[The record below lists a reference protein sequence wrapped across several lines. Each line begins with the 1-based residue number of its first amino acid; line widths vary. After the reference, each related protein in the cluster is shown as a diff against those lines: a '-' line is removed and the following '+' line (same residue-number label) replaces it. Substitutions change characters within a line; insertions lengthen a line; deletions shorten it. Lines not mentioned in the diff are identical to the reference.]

1 MWLWIR
7 VAWQGHVSTVSNRFC
22 WTVPFLT
29 HHLPLWKQQ
38 SWLWHFCIKNMSPAN
53 VVVGSLGS
61 WTNCL
66 LLQFCLDTFCAFAYF
81 NFIHCKQ
88 GWTCLLIEIPVSLEF
103 SACSVFSEKIV
114 NRNVFSSSQD
124 GWYWII
130 PKIRISKMEFE
141 HILQTP
147 CQNWLDH
154 FYFSD
159 VANPEATGNF
169 PLLIKNNSLLP
180 LPLISVL

>member
-1 MWLWIR
+1 M
-7 VAWQGHVSTVSNRFC
+7 SPVSNRFC
-22 WTVPFLT
+22 GTVPFLT

-38 SWLWHFCIKNMSPAN
+38 SWLWHFCTENMSPAN

-103 SACSVFSEKIV
+103 SRCSVFSEKIV
-114 NRNVFSSSQD
+114 NRNVFSTPRMADIGSSQRS
-124 GWYWII
+124 GLVKWSWAHTANTL
-130 PKIRISKMEFE
+130 SKLIGPF
-141 HILQTP
+141 
-147 CQNWLDH
+147 
-154 FYFSD
+154 
-159 VANPEATGNF
+159 
-169 PLLIKNNSLLP
+169 LLFRCCKPRSYRECSIAYKK
-180 LPLISVL
+180 